1 MTLKSESSQIRNRDQ
16 AFKINNTPHTGSDLK
31 TSEKDQAKS
40 EIIVSVISNDPPCK
54 NAKIV
59 ISDSQ
64 KYS

>member
-1 MTLKSESSQIRNRDQ
+1 MDPILQLIMCF
-16 AFKINNTPHTGSDLK
+16 ALFKINSTPHTGSDMK

-64 KYS
+64 